1 MTHKKKFS
9 PQKRH
14 ESAPSSDGERG
25 CRSLG
30 PRRGLWNCP
39 SMGVVRIT
47 VSRKGQL
54 DIMGV
59 EETQGSGVEG
69 KGAYRIVRRRV
80 LVRLVTIFAT
90 VHQLHRA

>member
-1 MTHKKKFS
+1 
-9 PQKRH
+9 
-14 ESAPSSDGERG
+14 
-25 CRSLG
+25 
-30 PRRGLWNCP
+30 
-39 SMGVVRIT
+39 MGVVRIT

-54 DIMGV
+54 HIMGSIMGV

>member
-1 MTHKKKFS
+1 
-9 PQKRH
+9 
-14 ESAPSSDGERG
+14 
-25 CRSLG
+25 
-30 PRRGLWNCP
+30 
-39 SMGVVRIT
+39 MGVVRIT

-69 KGAYRIVRRRV
+69 KGAHRIVRRRV

-90 VHQLHRA
+90 VNQLHRA